1 MRFPFAL
8 KLASAVAALT
18 LSITGFAVGV
28 FYFQSRQIVLAQMRS
43 HLQDVGH
50 TGTFLFREADRRSM
64 EIYSRHLLS
73 LARPRTQE
81 FLSKI
86 ADGSTSP
93 SLDPAATEKEIA
105 SPEFQKFIQILRSI
119 RNGST
124 GQVAAPR
131 ALRQEN
137 RPDEGVPQL
146 YSVYLIVP
154 IPESPDYRYVMF
166 LADSDFETLD
176 RDHDNVISSDEE
188 GNPPGNIYAGEE
200 DALARPFLDGKPYV
214 SDTWYTDRWGTTLS
228 ASIPIKDGDGRVIAC
243 LGLDYLVTSG
253 ANQLSTML
261 YLSFGILGMSLLLA
275 VTSAALLARIVSRPL
290 RQFKTAAE
298 AVRRRD
304 FGVTV
309 QVKSRDEFGV
319 LAGAFNGMV
328 REIRD
333 YASGLEEL
341 NRAYFRFVPRE
352 FLQHL
357 EKSSLAEVKLGD
369 QVQKEMTV
377 LFSDIKAFTTISES
391 MTPADNFAFI
401 NRYLSFVSPVIRRH
415 GGFVDKY
422 IGDAVMALFPAS
434 PVEAIEA
441 ALEMQKALGRYNVER
456 RASGRPPVEAGT
468 GIHTGTL
475 MLGTI
480 GEEERMESTV
490 ISDAVNLASRMEGL
504 TRIFG
509 VPILVSQQM
518 RSAAGER
525 YHFRYLGTVK
535 IKGKIRN
542 VRVYELLEA
551 DPPEIQKRK
560 LETLPEFERGVSLF
574 EQGRFDEARASFAGI
589 SVGSGGDSV
598 LQIFLHYCD
607 HPQEAVHV
615 LQ

>member
-18 LSITGFAVGV
+18 LSITGFAIGV
-28 FYFQSRQIVLAQMRS
+28 FYFQSRKIVLEQMRS
-43 HLQDVGH
+43 HLEDIGH
-50 TGTFLFREADRRSM
+50 TGTFLLGEGERQLIEKYAA
-64 EIYSRHLLS
+64 HLLS
-73 LARPRTQE
+73 VSRQRSPD
-81 FLSKI
+81 FLKGI
-86 ADGSTSP
+86 ADGGTAP
-93 SLDPAATEKEIA
+93 SLDAAGTEREIA
-105 SPEFQKFIQILRSI
+105 SADFQKLVQILRAI

-124 GQVAAPR
+124 GRIAP
-131 ALRQEN
+131 LRQLSQEN
-137 RPDEGVPQL
+137 RADEGVPQV
-146 YSVYLIVP
+146 YSVYLMVP
-154 IPESPDYRYVMF
+154 IPESKDFRYVMF
-166 LADSDFETLD
+166 VADSDYETFD
-176 RDHDNVISSDEE
+176 KNHDGTISNDED

-200 DALARPFLDGKPYV
+200 DGMARPFVDGKAYV
-214 SDTWYTDRWGTTLS
+214 SDTWYTDRWGTSLS
-228 ASIPIKDGDGRVIAC
+228 ASIPIQSADGRVIAC

-253 ANQLSTML
+253 ANQLRTML
-261 YLSFGILGMSLLLA
+261 YLSFGILAFSLVLA
-275 VTSAALLARIVSRPL
+275 VLSAALLARIVSRPL
-290 RQFKTAAE
+290 RQFKAAAE
-298 AVRRRD
+298 AVRQRD

-309 QVKSRDEFGV
+309 DLHSRDEFGL
-319 LAGAFNGMV
+319 LADTFNGMV

-357 EKSSLAEVKLGD
+357 EKQSLTEVKLGD

-377 LFSDIKAFTTISES
+377 LFSDIKSFTTISES

-434 PVEAIEA
+434 PVEAIGA
-441 ALEMQKALGRYNVER
+441 ALEMQKALSQYNVER
-456 RASGRPPVEAGT
+456 RASGRPAVEAGT
-468 GIHTGTL
+468 GIHTGSL

-490 ISDAVNLASRMEGL
+490 ISDAVNLASRLEGL
-504 TRIFG
+504 TRLFH

-518 RSAAGER
+518 RTAAGDR

-535 IKGKIRN
+535 IKGKTRN
-542 VRVYELLEA
+542 VRIYELLEA
-551 DPPEIQKRK
+551 DPPEIRKRK
-560 LETLPEFERGVSLF
+560 LETLAEFERGVSLF
-574 EQGRFDEARASFAGI
+574 EQGRLDEARASFAGI
-589 SVGSGGDSV
+589 SVGSGGDTV

-607 HPQEAVHV
+607 HPGEAVHV